1 MRVEVEWA
9 TLESVDWFDNHRR
22 FLEPIGNILPAKAE
36 AEYLFLSRRPAMSV
50 GLKPTS
56 LRKTRSVS
64 GLPE

>member
-1 MRVEVEWA
+1 MWA

-36 AEYLFLSRRPAMSV
+36 AEYLFLSPRSAMSV

-56 LRKTRSVS
+56 LGKTRSVS
-64 GLPE
+64 GPPE